1 MPVPRGSVVYI
12 PPSIRSI
19 NTTGRQTPI
28 PERRRGSHV
37 PGHYT
42 ARWPPA
48 SGHLGHPPGTG
59 PMSPGNRPLP
69 RAAASGMGAI
79 ASPGNRFHVSGEPAA
94 SPGGRQRCMGVV
106 LGTVRRWGA
115 ARGHGWP
122 PGCYLWGVWFCR
134 RVFPYHGSGFSLS
147 YLSRLNRFCCCR
159 LSVFHLL
166 STSCAS
172 SWGYCSAKSGRSIS

>member
-1 MPVPRGSVVYI
+1 
-12 PPSIRSI
+12 
-19 NTTGRQTPI
+19 
-28 PERRRGSHV
+28 
-37 PGHYT
+37 
-42 ARWPPA
+42 
-48 SGHLGHPPGTG
+48 
-59 PMSPGNRPLP
+59 MSPGKP
-69 RAAASGMGAI
+69 A
-79 ASPGNRFHVSGEPAA
+79 ASPGGRQWHGRYCFPGERGIPGEPAASPGGRQWHGRYCFPGERGIPGERAASPGGRQWHGRYCFPGERGIPGEQAA